1 MCAPFL
7 FCFVTKLRLRRIKI
21 QKYKIY
27 MEDIAVGVIVKIGN
41 DNSNKLKSFITD
53 PLFEDQS
60 GMFDLM
66 LENPDLPETN
76 MTEKAFDTAV
86 RYVDSML
93 DVIGAIVGKQFKDV
107 EELEEADCAKFLNS
121 VKAISLDSDKSLFE
135 GKTINSENY
144 IIAMG
149 SACLTL
155 RDELRGE
162 QKNFY
167 LNDEKH
173 HYNGYFPLRITNAMT
188 GEDMMFDTRE
198 LFTPPE
204 KPKKPSALKRMFG
217 RFHKEAEKRDYENR
231 QKKIDRMSD
240 RLEKGIFAHTDEVTS
255 KIDIH
260 GNKAL
265 TVDEKAALSANATVH
280 LVEQVNKRTAGI
292 DVKKYE
298 VFSFDEFM
306 TRTETYKAMEETDTL
321 EQEVHDR
328 VANQTSFDSELLDF
342 VTLEMEEGILTDSK
356 VTKSSGTK
364 QKTKTKES
372 SGPKIGRK

>member
-1 MCAPFL
+1 
-7 FCFVTKLRLRRIKI
+7 
-21 QKYKIY
+21 
-27 MEDIAVGVIVKIGN
+27 VGVIVKIGN

-60 GMFDLM
+60 GIFDLM
-66 LENPDLPETN
+66 LENPDLPETSL
-76 MTEKAFDTAV
+76 TESAFDAAV

-107 EELEEADCAKFLNS
+107 EELKETDCAKFLDS
-121 VKAISLDSDKSLFE
+121 VKAISLDSDISLFE

-162 QKNFY
+162 QNNFY
-167 LNDEKH
+167 IGDEKRL
-173 HYNGYFPLRITNAMT
+173 YSGNFPLRITNAMT

-198 LFTPPE
+198 LFAPPE

-217 RFHKEAEKRDYENR
+217 SFYNKEAEKKDYEFR

-240 RLEKGIFAHTDEVTS
+240 RLEKGIFAHTDKVYT
-255 KIDIH
+255 KIDVR

-265 TVDEKAALSANATVH
+265 TVDEKAVLAANATVH
-280 LVEQVNKRTAGI
+280 FVEQVNKRTADI

-298 VFSFDEFM
+298 VLSFDEFM
-306 TRTETYKAMEETDTL
+306 TRTEIYAAMEETDTL
-321 EQEVHDR
+321 EQEVYNR
-328 VANQTSFDSELLDF
+328 VANQGPFDSELLDF

-356 VTKSSGTK
+356 VTKTSGTK
-364 QKTKTKES
+364 QKTKSKES
-372 SGPKIGRK
+372 SGPRIGKR